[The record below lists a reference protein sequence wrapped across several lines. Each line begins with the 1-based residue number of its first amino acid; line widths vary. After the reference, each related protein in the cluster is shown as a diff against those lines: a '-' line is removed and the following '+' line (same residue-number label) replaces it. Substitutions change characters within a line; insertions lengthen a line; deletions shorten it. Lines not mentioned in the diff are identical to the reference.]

1 MPTITGIMKKEKK
14 DNSAPSSGDRT
25 AVRQLLQRL
34 REHRFRRNW
43 TQAELASRAGMGRT
57 AYQDFENGYGNI
69 TLANLVRVLGVLGF
83 SAGLAELIPPLEE
96 ERTLATA
103 GRAPRRRARTLK
115 SLHRK
120 K

>member
-1 MPTITGIMKKEKK
+1 MGIMKNEK
-14 DNSAPSSGDRT
+14 NAGLAPAPGDRT

-34 REHRFRRNW
+34 RAHRFRRNW

-69 TLANLVRVLGVLGF
+69 TLANLLCILGVLGF
-83 SAGLAELIPPLEE
+83 SSNLADLIPQLEE

-103 GRAPRRRARTLK
+103 DLAPRRRARTVNPLR
-115 SLHRK
+115 RK